1 MTQTRKYRFTL
12 AEDDPTYLFLLHT
25 HIGGSFPGCS
35 IASFST
41 AEEALRHILH
51 AGTDMLITDHGMGE
65 MTGTELVLELR
76 KRRFQTPIIVIS
88 GDSAVEKEAR
98 LAGANV
104 FLEKKPHCKELEA
117 HMRRLLSTVEIES
130 GQKG

>member
-25 HIGGSFPGCS
+25 LLCGSFPGCS

-51 AGTDMLITDHGMGE
+51 TGTDILITDHGMGE
-65 MTGTELVLELR
+65 MTGTELVRELR
-76 KRRFQTPIIVIS
+76 KRCFQTPIIVIS
-88 GDSAVEKEAR
+88 GDSGVAREAQ

-104 FLEKKPHCKELEA
+104 FLEKKPHCKEIEEQV
-117 HMRRLLSTVEIES
+117 RKLLAS
-130 GQKG
+130 